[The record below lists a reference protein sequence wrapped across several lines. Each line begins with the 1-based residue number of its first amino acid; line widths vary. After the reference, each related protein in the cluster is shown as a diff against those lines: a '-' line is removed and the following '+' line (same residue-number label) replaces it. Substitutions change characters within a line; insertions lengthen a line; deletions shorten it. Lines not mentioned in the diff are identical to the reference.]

1 MVNSLS
7 NESPRIE
14 GSCKG
19 VPASCVS
26 FRKTLSGR
34 EKSSS
39 EAQALLA
46 LGNHEYDEFGYRQA
60 SIING
65 NPYTRQGAT
74 VETQVFSPGIS
85 TVRVVLLGPET
96 PALSPAGA
104 HRAG

>member
-26 FRKTLSGR
+26 FRETLSGR

-46 LGNHEYDEFGYRQA
+46 LGNHLGYHNRGLVIKA
-60 SIING
+60 KEEEKGSIIV
-65 NPYTRQGAT
+65 A
-74 VETQVFSPGIS
+74 
-85 TVRVVLLGPET
+85 
-96 PALSPAGA
+96 
-104 HRAG
+104 